1 MGKEQYS
8 IVQKY
13 YLYAIHFTVLYKIC
27 KYNELLNK
35 RAQGSTEEISF
46 LCSWLGMAKG
56 KGEPYPIIQ
65 LLEL

>member
-35 RAQGSTEEISF
+35 RAQGSGEEITL
-46 LCSWLGMAKG
+46 LCSLSSKANGKG
-56 KGEPYPIIQ
+56 KPCSIVQ

>member
-1 MGKEQYS
+1 MGEEQYS
-8 IVQKY
+8 IVQKQ
-13 YLYAIHFTVLYKIC
+13 YLYAIYSTTLYKIC
-27 KYNELLNK
+27 KCIKLLNK

-56 KGEPYPIIQ
+56 KGGPYPIIQ